1 MFLESVRVTLTAVI
15 QVFLL
20 GGLGYLMVRKKFL
33 SDTALEELSKLILN
47 ITLPLLIF
55 SQLLVKFSFVQ
66 YPDWWIFPL
75 ISISITGVGLI
86 VGRIFSIFIKG
97 EQNKAQFSSLIAFQN
112 SGYLPLA
119 LIGVLLP
126 KEKAEAMFIYL
137 FLFLIGFNL
146 TLFSFGVYMLTL
158 SKADKFNLITFFNN
172 PPVISA
178 LAGLLTVFLGLNK
191 TIPAFLI
198 KPFNILGECTLPL
211 AILVV
216 GGNLAQIHLSRI
228 LKKEMFL
235 LVFAKLILLPLL
247 GLFLILKLGL
257 SELLGL
263 LILIEL
269 AVPSAMNLAVII
281 RHYKKEDLL
290 ISQGIFLSHV
300 LSVITVPIFL
310 SLYFILVMIK

>member
-1 MFLESVRVTLTAVI
+1 MFLESVRVTLTAVM

-20 GGLGYLMVRKKFL
+20 CGIGYLLVKRRLL
-33 SDTALEELSKLILN
+33 SDAGLDSLSKLTLD

-55 SQLLVKFSFVQ
+55 SQLILKFSFTQ

-75 ISISITGVGLI
+75 ISIAITGLGLI
-86 VGRIFSIFIKG
+86 IGWIFSIFVKG
-97 EQNKAQFSSLIAFQN
+97 EQGKTQFTSLIAFQN

-126 KEKAEAMFIYL
+126 AEKAETMFIYL

-146 TLFSFGVYMLTL
+146 VLFSFGVRILTF
-158 SKADKFNLITFFNN
+158 SKSDKFKFLSLFN
-172 PPVISA
+172 PPVIAA
-178 LAGLLTVFLGLNK
+178 LAGLLAVFLGLHK
-191 TIPAFLI
+191 TIPEFVV
-198 KPFNILGECTLPL
+198 KPINILGECTLPL
-211 AILVV
+211 AMLVV

-235 LVFAKLILLPLL
+235 LVCAKLILLPLL
-247 GLFLILKLGL
+247 GLFLILKLRL
-257 SELLGL
+257 PELLGL

-269 AVPSAMNLAVII
+269 AVPSAMNLSVII

-290 ISQGIFLSHV
+290 ISQGVFLSHI
-300 LSVITVPIFL
+300 LSVITLPIFL
-310 SLYFILVMIK
+310 SLYFMLIVIK